1 MRLLAAKMPHSIHF
15 DEAYLFQR
23 GFHPL
28 AGTMSTILEGRFVST
43 HGCFD
48 REETRESILK

>member
-28 AGTMSTILEGRFVST
+28 AGTMSTILVVPAYPVPARLVG
-43 HGCFD
+43 HG
-48 REETRESILK
+48 ESGK